1 MCVCFCI
8 YTNVITLFQNL
19 LVLVKMMMVLMATVL
34 KMMTMTMT
42 GMRMMVNK
50 PVVEVSPLGSVDI
63 QSLN

>member
-1 MCVCFCI
+1 MWFSK
-8 YTNVITLFQNL
+8 TLFQNL
-19 LVLVKMMMVLMATVL
+19 VFLVKTMIVLMATL
-34 KMMTMTMT
+34 LMMMTMTMT

>member
-1 MCVCFCI
+1 M
-8 YTNVITLFQNL
+8 
-19 LVLVKMMMVLMATVL
+19 KMMMVLIATVL